1 MLELKNIVK
10 DYVSGNN
17 VTHALKGITISFR
30 KNEFV
35 SILGPSGCGKT
46 TTLNIVGGLDRYTSG
61 DLLIKGK
68 STKNYKDRD
77 WDTYRNHS
85 IGFVFQT
92 YNLIPQMNILGNVE
106 LALTI
111 GGVSKEE
118 RQQRAL
124 EALKK
129 VGLEAE
135 AKKRPNQL
143 SGGQMQRVAIARALV
158 NNPEILLADEPT
170 GALDSVTSVQIME
183 LLKEVANDRLVIMVT
198 HNPDLAYK
206 YSTRIITMKDGEITD
221 DSNPFEVQ
229 EKVAPVEEAAAE
241 ENIRKSKMNSK
252 TTFMLSA
259 KNLWAKAKRTALVCI
274 AGSIGIIG
282 ISAVLA
288 VTSGV
293 RSYIHDMQDD
303 MLSGNPVQI
312 QESSLDLGSLLSF
325 ASTSQKRN
333 ALQRSIKDGKVNID
347 YMIEYLAETRNKFED
362 SLTKNDITPD
372 YVQYVSEMPK
382 DYYSAMRFTY
392 GMNRKLNMFT
402 DWQYS
407 HKEGELITK
416 KKVKHISLQEIE
428 DIYVSIVKQTKF
440 ATYAS
445 MIPMFTSTFDVLP
458 NNEQYVL
465 DQYDILNEGGRL
477 PTGENEM
484 AVVIDKDQQLTDL
497 FLAQVG
503 YYTQDEFAQVISK
516 FANSD
521 DKGNDDEH
529 KYDGLEPQ
537 DFDYDT
543 LLNKKFT
550 VYNNDDVFSVNPTYL
565 TYHFEECGICPIK
578 YTYNGHFKNDGSD
591 LPANG
596 KDMKITAILKPKE
609 GISYGCLKTGFALS
623 NAFDKAF
630 IDVNKNSGIA
640 NYFKDL
646 AMIFGDEGLFGS
658 TVARNGLYI
667 EITRPD
673 TTVNRFKPVFE
684 AGWTEEQKIAKVE
697 EIISQFNT
705 LRLTS
710 EKSACSYMQNCM
722 IEKLKEKEN
731 EVAKLLP
738 DPMKTAL
745 QTLLQSS
752 TFLTLVYYDYSSNF
766 DTTNLDFIEPGT
778 PISAFST
785 PITVGT
791 VGESAM
797 SIIQSLMGSYD
808 LPSQLSSALR
818 KVGGE
823 TTANNLSVFP
833 KSFDDKHLVT
843 DWLDKW
849 NGDDPVTIHPDGVE
863 KQIAR
868 SARSNV
874 KYTDN
879 LEIIINMI
887 NSLIDIISVALIA
900 FTSLS
905 LVVSTVMIGIITY
918 VSVVERVKE
927 IGIIRSLGGRKLDVS
942 NLFIVE
948 TFIIGAISG
957 LFGIAVTYMLSLIIN
972 IILKAVAGVGAIVWL
987 PWYLALVVL
996 ALSIGLTLIS
1006 GLIPSRAAAKKDPV
1020 VALRSGE

>member
-17 VTHALKGITISFR
+17 VTHALKGINISFR
-30 KNEFV
+30 QNEFV

-46 TTLNIVGGLDRYTSG
+46 TTLNIIGGLDRYTSG
-61 DLLIKGK
+61 DLLIKGQ

-111 GGVSKEE
+111 GGIGKEE
-118 RQQRAL
+118 RQARAL
-124 EALKK
+124 EALDK
-129 VGLEAE
+129 VGLSNE

-183 LLKEVANDRLVIMVT
+183 LLKEVAKDRLVIMVT

-221 DSNPFEVQ
+221 DSNPFVVEEKQEVVSTEEV
-229 EKVAPVEEAAAE
+229 EKV
-241 ENIRKSKMNSK
+241 RKSKMNGK
-252 TTFMLSA
+252 TTFLLSA
-259 KNLWAKAKRTALVCI
+259 KNLLAKAKRTALVCI

-303 MLSGNPVQI
+303 MLSGNPVEIKEQ
-312 QESSLDLGSLLSF
+312 SLDLGSLISF
-325 ASTSQKRN
+325 ATTAQKTN
-333 ALQRSIKDGKVNID
+333 ALKRSIKDGKVNID
-347 YMIEYLAETRNKFED
+347 YMIEYLADTRNKFES
-362 SLTKNDITPD
+362 SLTKNEITED
-372 YVQYVSEMPK
+372 YVQFVKDMPK

-392 GMNRKLNMFT
+392 GNNRKLNMFT
-402 DWQYS
+402 DWSYT
-407 HKEGELITK
+407 HKDGDNYTEVP
-416 KKVKHISLQEIE
+416 VKHISLQEIE

-440 ATYAS
+440 STYAS
-445 MIPMFTSTFDVLP
+445 MIPMFTSTFDVIP
-458 NNEQYVL
+458 DNEGYVL
-465 DQYDILNEGGRL
+465 SQYDILNEGGRL

-484 AVVIDKDQQLTDL
+484 AIVIDKDQQLTDL

-503 YYTQDEFAQVISK
+503 YYTQSEFAQVISK
-516 FANSD
+516 FANESETS
-521 DKGNDDEH
+521 KNDEH
-529 KYDGLEPQ
+529 KYDDLSPQ
-537 DFDYDT
+537 DFDYST

-550 VYNNDDVFSVNPTYL
+550 VYKDDDVFQNNPYGSLFSSDPINPMKYL
-565 TYHFEECGICPIK
+565 YK
-578 YTYNGHFKNDGSD
+578 GHFKNDGSD
-591 LPANG
+591 LPKKK
-596 KDMKITAILKPKE
+596 KDMKITAILKPKD
-609 GISYGCLKTGFALS
+609 GISYGCLDTGFAVS
-623 NAFDKAF
+623 NSFDTAF
-630 IDVNKNSGIA
+630 IRDNKDSGIA
-640 NYFKDL
+640 EYIREIQNIFNTCSKEDLNTIIENLKTKENDL
-646 AMIFGDEGLFGS
+646 ADML
-658 TVARNGLYI
+658 
-667 EITRPD
+667 P
-673 TTVNRFKPVFE
+673 P
-684 AGWTEEQKIAKVE
+684 
-697 EIISQFNT
+697 T
-705 LRLTS
+705 L
-710 EKSACSYMQNCM
+710 KAA
-722 IEKLKEKEN
+722 LKQ
-731 EVAKLLP
+731 
-738 DPMKTAL
+738 M
-745 QTLLQSS
+745 LQSS
-752 TFLTLVYYDYSSNF
+752 TLISIVFYDFSANF
-766 DTTNLDFIEPGT
+766 DTSALDFINPET
-778 PISAFST
+778 PISTFST
-785 PITVGT
+785 PISVGT
-791 VGESAM
+791 IGESAM

-808 LPSQLSSALR
+808 VPSQLEAALR
-818 KVGGE
+818 DIGGE
-823 TTANNLSVFP
+823 TIANDLSIFP

-843 DWLDKW
+843 DWLDRW
-849 NGDDPVTIHPDGVE
+849 NGDDPVSISTKSEP
-863 KQIAR
+863 IAR
-868 SARSNV
+868 AQRSNV

-879 LEIIINMI
+879 LEIVINMI
-887 NSLIDIISVALIA
+887 NSLIDIISIALIA

-957 LFGIAVTYMLSLIIN
+957 LFGIGVTYILSIIIN
-972 IILKAVAGVGAIVWL
+972 VIVKAVAGVGAIVWL
-987 PWYLALVVL
+987 PWYLALAVL
-996 ALSIGLTLIS
+996 ALSIVLTLIS

>member
-17 VTHALKGITISFR
+17 VTHALKGISISFR

-46 TTLNIVGGLDRYTSG
+46 TTLNIIGGLDRYTSG

-92 YNLIPQMNILGNVE
+92 YNLIPQTNVLGNVE

-124 EALKK
+124 EALRK
-129 VGLEAE
+129 VGLESE

-221 DSNPFEVQ
+221 DSNPFEVV
-229 EKVAPVEEAAAE
+229 EKPLVTNADVD

-303 MLSGNPVQI
+303 MLSGNPVEVKEQ
-312 QESSLDLGSLLSF
+312 SLDLGSLISF
-325 ASTSQKRN
+325 ASTSQKSN
-333 ALQRSIKDGKVNID
+333 ALKRSIKDGKVNID
-347 YMIEYLAETRNKFED
+347 YMIEYLADTRNKFES
-362 SLTKNDITPD
+362 SLTKNEITED

-392 GMNRKLNMFT
+392 GNNRKLNMYT
-402 DWQYS
+402 DWSYS
-407 HKEGELITK
+407 HKEGETVTEK
-416 KKVKHISLQEIE
+416 TVKHISLQEIE

-445 MIPMFTSTFDVLP
+445 MIPMFTSTFDVVP
-458 NNEQYVL
+458 DNDEYVL
-465 DQYDILNEGGRL
+465 SQYDILNEGGKL
-477 PTGENEM
+477 PTADNEM
-484 AVVIDKDQQLTDL
+484 AIVIDKDQQLTDL

-503 YYTQDEFAQVISK
+503 YYSQDEFAQVISK
-516 FANSD
+516 FANATETST
-521 DKGNDDEH
+521 DDEH

-537 DFDYDT
+537 DFEYST

-550 VYNNDDVFSVNPTYL
+550 VYSNNDVFYENSSTITNQFSSFP
-565 TYHFEECGICPIK
+565 FCPIK
-578 YTYNGHFKNDGSD
+578 YGYNGHFKNDGSD
-591 LPANG
+591 LPLVG

-623 NAFDKAF
+623 NSFDEAF
-630 IDVNKNSGIA
+630 IEENKNSGI
-640 NYFKDL
+640 
-646 AMIFGDEGLFGS
+646 S
-658 TVARNGLYI
+658 TYI
-667 EITRPD
+667 KEIQ
-673 TTVNRFKPVFE
+673 N
-684 AGWTEEQKIAKVE
+684 I
-697 EIISQFNT
+697 FNT
-705 LRLTS
+705 YSVSQQSDLID
-710 EKSACSYMQNCM
+710 Q
-722 IEKLKEKEN
+722 LKTKET
-731 EVAKLLP
+731 ELAESPLSPLSLLP
-738 DPMKTAL
+738 EVKAAL
-745 QTLLQSS
+745 KQLLQS
-752 TFLTLVYYDYSSNF
+752 TTLISLVFYQYTNNF
-766 DTTNLDFIEPGT
+766 DTSALDFVEEGKIIPT
-778 PISAFST
+778 FST
-785 PITVGT
+785 PISVGT

-808 LPSQLSSALR
+808 LPSQLESAVR

-823 TTANNLSVFP
+823 ATANDLSVFP

-843 DWLDKW
+843 DWLDAW
-849 NGDDPVTIHPDGVE
+849 NGDDPVTIHPNGVE

-868 SARSNV
+868 SNRSNI

-879 LEIIINMI
+879 LEIVINMI

-957 LFGIAVTYMLSLIIN
+957 LFGIAVTYILSVIIN

>member
-10 DYVSGNN
+10 DYVSSTN

-30 KNEFV
+30 QNEFV

-46 TTLNIVGGLDRYTSG
+46 TTLNIIGGLDRYTSG
-61 DLLIKGK
+61 DLLIKGQ
-68 STKNYKDRD
+68 STKDYKDRD

-111 GGVSKEE
+111 GGISKEE
-118 RQQRAL
+118 RQQRAM

-129 VGLEAE
+129 VGLENE

-206 YSTRIITMKDGEITD
+206 YSTRIITMKDGEITS
-221 DSNPFEVQ
+221 DSNPYEGKQ
-229 EKVAPVEEAAAE
+229 EKAKELDEKV
-241 ENIRKSKMNSK
+241 RKSKMNGR

-293 RSYIHDMQDD
+293 RRYIDDMQDD
-303 MLSGNPVQI
+303 MLSGNPVEV
-312 QESSLDLGSLLSF
+312 QEQSLDLGSLISF
-325 ASTSQKRN
+325 ASTAQKTN
-333 ALQRSIKDGKVNID
+333 ALKRSIKDGKVNID
-347 YMIEYLAETRNKFED
+347 YMIEYLADTRNKFES
-362 SLTKNDITPD
+362 SLTKNEITED

-392 GMNRKLNMFT
+392 GNNRKLNMFT
-402 DWQYS
+402 DWSY
-407 HKEGELITK
+407 TK
-416 KKVKHISLQEIE
+416 KDGDVYSDVKVKHISLQELE

-445 MIPMFTSTFDVLP
+445 MIPMFTSTFDVVP
-458 NNEQYVL
+458 NNENYVL
-465 DQYDILNEGGRL
+465 SQYDIMNEGGRL
-477 PTGENEM
+477 PTEANEM
-484 AVVIDKDQQLTDL
+484 AIVVDKDQQLTDL

-503 YYTQDEFAQVISK
+503 YYSQDEFAQVISK
-516 FANSD
+516 FANSSETST
-521 DKGNDDEH
+521 DDEH
-529 KYDGLEPQ
+529 KYDGLSPQ
-537 DFDYDT
+537 DFDYST

-550 VYNNDDVFSVNPTYL
+550 IYDDDEIYKPAWNKIRE
-565 TYHFEECGICPIK
+565 HFESCQIK
-578 YTYNGHFKNDGSD
+578 PVEYSYTGHFKDTD
-591 LPANG
+591 LDKPKHG
-596 KDMKITAILKPKE
+596 RDMKITAILRPKE
-609 GISYGCLKTGFALS
+609 GISYGCLDTGFAVS
-623 NAFDKAF
+623 NAFDTDF
-630 IDVNKNSGIA
+630 IERNKDSNIAQYIKGIQ
-640 NYFKDL
+640 NFFKT
-646 AMIFGDEGLFGS
+646 ATAAEQS
-658 TVARNGLYI
+658 AAI
-667 EITRPD
+667 E
-673 TTVNRFKPVFE
+673 E
-684 AGWTEEQKIAKVE
+684 
-697 EIISQFNT
+697 
-705 LRLTS
+705 
-710 EKSACSYMQNCM
+710 
-722 IEKLKEKEN
+722 LKTKEN
-731 EVAKLLP
+731 ELLDKPFWVLMPEAKEAL
-738 DPMKTAL
+738 KTM
-745 QTLLQSS
+745 LQSS
-752 TFLTLVYYDYSSNF
+752 TIISLVYYDYSENF
-766 DTTNLDFIEPGT
+766 NTSALDFIEPGAPISTFAT
-778 PISAFST
+778 PIS
-785 PITVGT
+785 VGT
-791 VGESAM
+791 IGDNAM

-808 LPSQLSSALR
+808 VPSQLESALR

-823 TTANNLSVFP
+823 TLANDLSIFP

-843 DWLDKW
+843 GWLDDW
-849 NGDDPVTIHPDGVE
+849 NSDNKITIHPNGVE
-863 KQIAR
+863 KGIER

-887 NSLIDIISVALIA
+887 NSLIDIISIALIA

-957 LFGIAVTYMLSLIIN
+957 LFGIGVTYLLSLIIN
-972 IILKAVAGVGAIVWL
+972 IILKSVAGVSGIVWL
-987 PWYLALVVL
+987 PWYLALAVL
-996 ALSIGLTLIS
+996 TLSIVLTLIS

-1020 VALRSGE
+1020 VALRTGE

>member
-30 KNEFV
+30 QNEFV

-46 TTLNIVGGLDRYTSG
+46 TTLNIIGGLDRYTSG
-61 DLLIKGK
+61 DLLIKGQ

-85 IGFVFQT
+85 IGFVFQN
-92 YNLIPQMNILGNVE
+92 YNLIPQTNVLGNVE

-129 VGLEAE
+129 VGLEGE

-221 DSNPFEVQ
+221 DSNPYEVSNETVEVVD
-229 EKVAPVEEAAAE
+229 EKV
-241 ENIRKSKMNSK
+241 RKSKMNGK
-252 TTFMLSA
+252 TTFLLSA

-293 RSYIHDMQDD
+293 RSYIDDMQDD

-312 QESSLDLGSLLSF
+312 QESSLDLASLISF
-325 ASTSQKRN
+325 ASTAQKNN
-333 ALQRSIKDGKVNID
+333 AMKRAIKDGKVNID
-347 YMIEYLAETRNKFED
+347 YMIEYLADTRNKFEE
-362 SLTKNDITPD
+362 SLTKNDITAD
-372 YVQYVSEMPK
+372 YVQYVKEMPS

-392 GMNRKLNMFT
+392 GLNRKLNIYT
-402 DWQYS
+402 DWSYTHNES
-407 HKEGELITK
+407 GVKIVK
-416 KKVKHISLQEIE
+416 NAKHISLQEIE
-428 DIYVSIVKQTKF
+428 DNYVSIVKQTEF
-440 ATYAS
+440 ANYAS
-445 MIPMFTSTFDVLP
+445 MIPMFTSTFDVVP

-465 DQYDILNEGGRL
+465 EQYDVLNEGGKL
-477 PTGENEM
+477 PTAANEM
-484 AVVIDKDQQLTDL
+484 AIVLDKDQQLTDL
-497 FLAQVG
+497 FLAQAG
-503 YYTQDEFAQVISK
+503 YYSQDEFGDVINK
-516 FANSD
+516 FAKTGSSS
-521 DKGNDDEH
+521 GNVTLQPE
-529 KYDGLEPQ
+529 
-537 DFDYDT
+537 DFDYST
-543 LLNKKFT
+543 LLNKKYV
-550 VYNNDDVFSVNPTYL
+550 VYNNDDVFKASMKYSI
-565 TYHFEECGICPIK
+565 FFAMSDCPIIPTE
-578 YTYNGHFKNDGSD
+578 YEYIGDFPSD
-591 LPANG
+591 APTTG
-596 KDMKITAILKPKE
+596 REMKITAILKPKE
-609 GISYGCLKTGFALS
+609 GISYGCLKTGFVVSDAY
-623 NAFDKAF
+623 DQQF
-630 IDVNKNSGIA
+630 IEDNKDSKIVN
-640 NYFKDL
+640 YLKDL
-646 AMIFGDEGLFGS
+646 ANIFSD
-658 TVARNGLYI
+658 NGLI
-667 EITRPD
+667 GREPVQDGEFIRISD
-673 TTVNRFKPVFE
+673 TKVRKFKPVFPTTATTPE
-684 AGWTEEQKIAKVE
+684 AKEAYTTSIIDKFNKTKTEEG
-697 EIISQFNT
+697 
-705 LRLTS
+705 
-710 EKSACSYMQNCM
+710 EKKAWDYMQTIMKSKLQSVETMFANSL
-722 IEKLKEKEN
+722 IESSDPDTQR
-731 EVAKLLP
+731 VGAQLL
-738 DPMKTAL
+738 A
-745 QTLLQSS
+745 QLQSS
-752 TFLTLVYYDYSSNF
+752 TLITLVPGDYNCF
-766 DTTNLDFIEPGT
+766 DTTNLDFITKKTTFGFGT
-778 PISAFST
+778 PIL
-785 PITVGT
+785 IGT
-791 VGESAM
+791 VGENVQNM
-797 SIIQSLMGSYD
+797 SIIQNLMGSFD
-808 LPSQLSSALR
+808 LESQFNNNIR
-818 KVGGE
+818 YVGGNS
-823 TTANNLSVFP
+823 TSNNVSIFP
-833 KSFDDKHLVT
+833 KNFDDKHFVT
-843 DWLDKW
+843 DYLDEW
-849 NGDDPVTIHPDGVE
+849 NGDNEITIHPDGVE
-863 KQIAR
+863 QKVSRA
-868 SARSNV
+868 ARSNV

-879 LEIIINMI
+879 LEIVINMI
-887 NSLIDIISVALIA
+887 NSLIDIISIALIA

-957 LFGIAVTYMLSLIIN
+957 AFGIAVTYVLSAIIN
-972 IILKAVAGVGAIVWL
+972 IVLKAVAGVGAIVWL
-987 PWYLALVVL
+987 PWYLALAVL
-996 ALSIGLTLIS
+996 GLSIVLTLIS

>member
-10 DYVSGNN
+10 DYASGNN
-17 VTHALKGITISFR
+17 VTHALKGINISFR
-30 KNEFV
+30 QNEFV

-46 TTLNIVGGLDRYTSG
+46 TTLNIIGGLDRYTSG

-111 GGVSKEE
+111 SGIGKEE
-118 RQQRAL
+118 RQTRAL
-124 EALKK
+124 EALDK
-129 VGLEAE
+129 VGLSNE

-183 LLKEVANDRLVIMVT
+183 LLKEVAKDRLVIMVT

-221 DSNPFEVQ
+221 DSNPFVVEEKPEVVSSEEV
-229 EKVAPVEEAAAE
+229 EKV
-241 ENIRKSKMNSK
+241 RKSKMNGK
-252 TTFMLSA
+252 TTFLLSA
-259 KNLWAKAKRTALVCI
+259 KNLLAKAKRTTLVCI

-303 MLSGNPVQI
+303 MLSGNPIEIEEQ
-312 QESSLDLGSLLSF
+312 SLDLGSLISF
-325 ASTSQKRN
+325 AATAQKTD
-333 ALQRSIKDGKVNID
+333 AVKKSIKDGKVNID
-347 YMIEYLAETRNKFED
+347 YMIEYLADTRNKFES
-362 SLTKNDITPD
+362 SLTKNEITQD
-372 YVQYVSEMPK
+372 YVQYVSEMPE
-382 DYYSAMRFTY
+382 DYYSAMRFGY
-392 GMNRKLNMFT
+392 GNNRKLNMYT
-402 DWQYS
+402 DWSYS
-407 HKEGELITK
+407 HKEGEIYTNV
-416 KKVKHISLQEIE
+416 KVPHISLQELE

-445 MIPMFTSTFDVLP
+445 MIPMFTSTFDVVP
-458 NNEQYVL
+458 DDENYVL
-465 DQYDILNEGGRL
+465 SQYNIMNEGGHL
-477 PTGENEM
+477 PTAEDEM
-484 AVVIDKDQQLTDL
+484 AIVIDKNQELTDL

-503 YYTQDEFAQVISK
+503 YYSQDEFARVISK
-516 FANSD
+516 FANASETS
-521 DKGNDDEH
+521 KDDEH
-529 KYDGLEPQ
+529 KYDGLEPH
-537 DFDYDT
+537 DFDYLT

-550 VYNNDDVFSVNPTYL
+550 IYDDNQIFKQAPLIIRNYFSDCSIKPCEYN
-565 TYHFEECGICPIK
+565 
-578 YTYNGHFKNDGSD
+578 YTGHFKDTDSD
-591 LPANG
+591 KPKNG
-596 KDMKITAILKPKE
+596 RDMKITAILKPKE

-623 NAFDKAF
+623 NNFDTAF
-630 IDVNKNSGIA
+630 IERNKTSDVAQYIKGISDFFKNST
-640 NYFKDL
+640 
-646 AMIFGDEGLFGS
+646 S
-658 TVARNGLYI
+658 TEINDAI
-667 EITRPD
+667 EQL
-673 TTVNRFKPVFE
+673 KSKE
-684 AGWTEEQKIAKVE
+684 
-697 EIISQFNT
+697 NT
-705 LRLTS
+705 LVDLPILPEDVR
-710 EKSACSYMQNCM
+710 AA
-722 IEKLKEKEN
+722 LKT
-731 EVAKLLP
+731 
-738 DPMKTAL
+738 M
-745 QTLLQSS
+745 LQSS
-752 TFLTLVYYDYSSNF
+752 TLISIIYYTYSENF
-766 DTTNLDFIEPGT
+766 DTSALDFIDPEAKIAT
-778 PISAFST
+778 FST
-785 PITVGT
+785 PVSVGT
-791 VGESAM
+791 IGENAM

-808 LPSQLSSALR
+808 VPSQLSAALR
-818 KVGGE
+818 DVGGE
-823 TTANNLSVFP
+823 TVANDLSIFP

-843 DWLDKW
+843 SYLDKW
-849 NGDDPVTIHPDGVE
+849 NGDDTIVIHPNGPDQPAKEV
-863 KQIAR
+863 KRAD
-868 SARSNV
+868 RSNI
-874 KYTDN
+874 KYSDN
-879 LEIIINMI
+879 LEIVINMI
-887 NSLIDIISVALIA
+887 NSLIDIISIALIA

-957 LFGIAVTYMLSLIIN
+957 LFGIGVTYLLSLIIN
-972 IILKAVAGVGAIVWL
+972 IVLRAVAGVGAIVVL
-987 PWYLALVVL
+987 PWYLALAVL
-996 ALSIGLTLIS
+996 ALSIVLTLIS

>member
-30 KNEFV
+30 QNEFV

-46 TTLNIVGGLDRYTSG
+46 TTLNIIGGLDRYTSG
-61 DLLIKGK
+61 DLLIKGQ

-92 YNLIPQMNILGNVE
+92 YNLIPQMNVLGNVE

-118 RQQRAL
+118 RQQRAM

-129 VGLEAE
+129 VGLEGE

-221 DSNPFEVQ
+221 DSNPYEVSNEPVEVVD
-229 EKVAPVEEAAAE
+229 EKV
-241 ENIRKSKMNSK
+241 RKSKMNSK
-252 TTFMLSA
+252 TTFLLSA

-303 MLSGNPVQI
+303 MLSGNPVQV

-325 ASTSQKRN
+325 ASTAQKTN
-333 ALQRSIKDGKVNID
+333 ALKRSIKDGKVNID
-347 YMIEYLAETRNKFED
+347 YMIEYLADTRNKFEE
-362 SLTKNDITPD
+362 SLTKNDITPE
-372 YVQYVSEMPK
+372 YVQYVKEMPS

-392 GMNRKLNMFT
+392 GINRKFNMFT
-402 DWQYS
+402 DWSYT
-407 HKEGELITK
+407 HNEGG
-416 KKVKHISLQEIE
+416 VKTVKNVQHISLQEIE
-428 DIYVSIVKQTKF
+428 DIYVSVVKQTKF

-465 DQYDILNEGGRL
+465 DQYDILNEGGKL
-477 PTGENEM
+477 PTEDNEM

-497 FLAQVG
+497 FLAQAG
-503 YYTQDEFAQVISK
+503 YYSQSEFGQVISK
-516 FANSD
+516 FANSSSST
-521 DKGNDDEH
+521 DDEH
-529 KYDGLEPQ
+529 KYDGLSPL
-537 DFDYDT
+537 DFDYET
-543 LLNKKFT
+543 LLNKKYT
-550 VYNNDDVFSVNPTYL
+550 IYNDDDVFSKNPAIYD
-565 TYHFEECGICPIK
+565 FMFNECGINPIS
-578 YTYNGHFKNDGSD
+578 YSYNGDFETA
-591 LPANG
+591 PENG
-596 KDMKITAILKPKE
+596 REMKITAILKPKE
-609 GISYGCLKTGFALS
+609 GISYGCLQTGFAVS
-623 NAFDKAF
+623 NAFDEKF
-630 IDVNKNSGIA
+630 ISDNKNSGIA
-640 NYFKDL
+640 TYLKDL
-646 AMIFGDEGLFGS
+646 AMIFGETGLFGS
-658 TVARNGLYI
+658 TVEQNG
-667 EITRPD
+667 EFVKITKSTD
-673 TTVNRFKPVFE
+673 KIIRFKPVFDE
-684 AGWTEEQKIAKVE
+684 GATDEQKLAKTAQVVNRFAE
-697 EIISQFNT
+697 LKVTN
-705 LRLTS
+705 
-710 EKSACSYMQNCM
+710 EKAAWAYIQNCM
-722 IEKLKEKEN
+722 IEKLQETEN
-731 EVAKLLP
+731 SFAKTIS
-738 DPMKTAL
+738 DPAMRAAL
-745 QTLLQSS
+745 QTMLQSS
-752 TFLTLVYYDYSSNF
+752 TLLSLVFYDYSDNF
-766 DTTNLDFIEPGT
+766 DTSDLDFIEST
-778 PISAFST
+778 DIAAFGT

-843 DWLDKW
+843 DYLDDW
-849 NGDDPVTIHPDGVE
+849 NGDNEITIHPDGVE
-863 KQIAR
+863 QKVSRA
-868 SARSNV
+868 ARSNV

-879 LEIIINMI
+879 LEIVINMI
-887 NSLIDIISVALIA
+887 NSLIDIISIALIA

-957 LFGIAVTYMLSLIIN
+957 AFGIAVTYVLSVIIN
-972 IILKAVAGVGAIVWL
+972 LVLKAVAGVGAIVWL
-987 PWYLALVVL
+987 PWYLALAVL
-996 ALSIGLTLIS
+996 GLSIVLTLIS